1 MPGDG
6 KLDNEFENI
15 ETPERSHKSQRGA
28 TSQEKPGTEKS
39 EPSISDASPDP
50 DDDVDAKST
59 KANDQ
64 RDPDTRLAAAETAN
78 AEMRAKRPRWSSN
91 SSR

>member
-1 MPGDG
+1 MQRAAV
-6 KLDNEFENI
+6 LDQLQTGHALE
-15 ETPERSHKSQRGA
+15 G
-28 TSQEKPGTEKS
+28 EKS

-50 DDDVDAKST
+50 DDDIDAKSI

-78 AEMRAKRPRWSSN
+78 AEMRAKMAALEQQLLKKCSLKMLDN
-91 SSR
+91 LL